1 MPFEHTWCLIYM
13 QAMKGAK
20 APQRRRKLN
29 AMIVLGLNLGLV
41 GAAIIGNVLVVRMCW
56 W

>member
-1 MPFEHTWCLIYM
+1 
-13 QAMKGAK
+13 
-20 APQRRRKLN
+20 
-29 AMIVLGLNLGLV
+29 MIVLGLNLGLV